1 MLIHDRIIKILD
13 RYCRPTCF
21 TCSQFEHKDS
31 RCVCC
36 ETYWE
41 LDDNIKEKIANEIE
55 AIAALDEVKVSNDI
69 NKNVYYDD
77 DFSFVAEYC
86 KEK

>member
-21 TCSQFEHKDS
+21 NCTQFEHKDS

-55 AIAALDEVKVSNDI
+55 AVAALDKIEVNT
-69 NKNVYYDD
+69 NVYCNDD
-77 DFSFVAEYC
+77 DFSFVAEYY
-86 KEK
+86 KG